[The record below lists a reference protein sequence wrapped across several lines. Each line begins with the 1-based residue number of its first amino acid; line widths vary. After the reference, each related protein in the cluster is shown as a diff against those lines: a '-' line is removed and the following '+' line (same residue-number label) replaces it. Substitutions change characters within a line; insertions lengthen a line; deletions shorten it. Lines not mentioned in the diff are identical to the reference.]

1 MCKQTLEII
10 DQQVLECTH
19 RSLFNDSVEHYNSF
33 GALLPNHQPEM
44 TTGIP
49 QRPLWKREKG
59 MYTESKSW
67 RHWRLRK
74 HQSEVLQI
82 LLQMV
87 HRFIQHT
94 VKFCRHVQCL
104 CYTIPE
110 KGCKLFGLPP
120 PWLNL
125 HWCSHFQSFQV
136 LPDCDHLKPD
146 KRWMSNFKSQKRL
159 SQQYFLIFFIY
170 NLSDKS

>member
-94 VKFCRHVQCL
+94 VKFCRHLQCL
-104 CYTIPE
+104 CHTIPE
-110 KGCKLFGLPP
+110 KGCKLFGLLP

-159 SQQYFLIFFIY
+159 S
-170 NLSDKS
+170 

>member
-1 MCKQTLEII
+1 MCKQTLENI
-10 DQQVLECTH
+10 DQQVLKCTH

-49 QRPLWKREKG
+49 QRPLWKRKKG
-59 MYTESKSW
+59 MYTEGKSW

-94 VKFCRHVQCL
+94 VNICWHLQCL

-110 KGCKLFGLPP
+110 KGCKLFGLLP

-146 KRWMSNFKSQKRL
+146 KRRMSNLQITEMSFSTIL
-159 SQQYFLIFFIY
+159 LNVFIY
-170 NLSDKS
+170 NLW